1 MRSFPM
7 RIILKNEVENL
18 GTFGDIV
25 KVAPG
30 YARNYLIPR
39 GLAAEATPGNLRQ
52 FEAEKGAF
60 LKKMQVKKEAAE
72 AQKAR
77 LDGVTLSFARKTS
90 EEGKLFGS
98 VTAHDIEEGLRAQ
111 GFEVE
116 RKNIVLADQIK
127 ALGSQTVPVK
137 LLSGVVA
144 NVTVEVTKE
153 E

>member
-1 MRSFPM
+1 M
-7 RIILKNEVENL
+7 RIILKNEVEHL

-30 YARNYLIPR
+30 YARNYLIPK

-60 LKKMQVKKEAAE
+60 LKKMQVKIESAE
-72 AQKAR
+72 ALKAK
-77 LDGVTLSFARKTS
+77 LDAVKLSFTRKTS

-98 VTAHDIEEGLRAQ
+98 VTQHDIEEGLRAQ
-111 GFEVE
+111 GFEIE

-127 ALGSQTVPVK
+127 ALGTYTVSVK
-137 LLSGVVA
+137 LLFQVVA
-144 NVTVEVTKE
+144 NVTVDVTKE

>member
-1 MRSFPM
+1 M
-7 RIILKNEVENL
+7 RIILKSEVDNL

-30 YARNYLIPR
+30 YARNYLIPK
-39 GLAAEATPGNLRQ
+39 GLAAEATPGNLKQ
-52 FEAEKGAF
+52 FEAEKGAY
-60 LKKMQVKKEAAE
+60 LKKMQVRKEQAE
-72 AQKAR
+72 GLKAR
-77 LDGVTLSFARKTS
+77 LDAVTLTFARKTS

-116 RKNIVLADQIK
+116 RKAIVLSEPIK
-127 ALGSQTVPVK
+127 ALGQQQVAVK
-137 LLSGVVA
+137 LHSQVTA
-144 NVTVEVTKE
+144 NITVDVTKE